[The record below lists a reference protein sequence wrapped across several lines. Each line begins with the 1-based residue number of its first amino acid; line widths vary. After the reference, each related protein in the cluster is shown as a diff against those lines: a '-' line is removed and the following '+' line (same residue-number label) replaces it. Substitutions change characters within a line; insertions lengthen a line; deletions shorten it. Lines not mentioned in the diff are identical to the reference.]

1 MWLALCPCLSCGVT
15 LQATCLAVPL
25 LLQACDHS
33 VVASNI
39 QFGVQVPE
47 NCDVRL
53 IAAWGKKKILTCLIL
68 EHTGMCPV
76 KKVYSLKELNLCN
89 AYLSMKE

>member
-33 VVASNI
+33 EVASNI

-53 IAAWGKKKILTCLIL
+53 IAAWGKKNIDLFNSQAYRYV
-68 EHTGMCPV
+68 PS
-76 KKVYSLKELNLCN
+76 KKGVFT
-89 AYLSMKE
+89 